1 MVDKAEIALP
11 AADDREMV
19 DEETE
24 TAQID
29 LEKLN

>member
-11 AADDREMV
+11 PVDDKEMV
-19 DEETE
+19 DEDTE
-24 TAQID
+24 TAQIN